1 VTDTKLSLLTITF
14 NCMVAGIIAG
24 ILFSMILCAI
34 VLLIVGNGDV
44 AVSRQQVEQY
54 RSSPASNTEV
64 IAAAV
69 IPRRV

>member
-1 VTDTKLSLLTITF
+1 MIHPKMSLLTITF
-14 NCMVAGIIAG
+14 NCMVAGVIAG
-24 ILFSMILCAI
+24 ILFSIILCAI

-44 AVSRQQVEQY
+44 AVSRQQVEQH

-64 IAAAV
+64 VAARA